1 MNEKKSYKS
10 IKLQVTAP
18 NAKVVGEEMI
28 VSVNLPNG
36 TPVQVTLTPQ
46 IRPNETTI
54 VPVSVPSD
62 SINGTKNNYVHPYKS
77 EQEEISTMEA
87 GLLSEHQQHQEQQQ
101 QEPFS
106 KEVLMREVPWL
117 VKRFLKWFP
126 GLLIGG
132 TKATAF
138 KYTSITPMIVS
149 ASSRLADSC

>member
-62 SINGTKNNYVHPYKS
+62 SINGNFSSSGGTSPRAYNCIHVLKIHF
-77 EQEEISTMEA
+77 
-87 GLLSEHQQHQEQQQ
+87 
-101 QEPFS
+101 FS
-106 KEVLMREVPWL
+106 KKP
-117 VKRFLKWFP
+117 
-126 GLLIGG
+126 
-132 TKATAF
+132 
-138 KYTSITPMIVS
+138 YH
-149 ASSRLADSC
+149 